1 MAFLDKAGGGGYRI
15 HRHDTNTLLITT
27 TIQQTVMNIEV
38 SIMSIN
44 LSKLVLQ
51 GVLSSC
57 TFSARF
63 TFRSVEN
70 GGHSTE
76 LLWFR

>member
-44 LSKLVLQ
+44 LLKLVCRGSCLHVHSVQ
-51 GVLSSC
+51 GL
-57 TFSARF
+57 
-63 TFRSVEN
+63 
-70 GGHSTE
+70 HSD
-76 LLWFR
+76 L

>member
-15 HRHDTNTLLITT
+15 HRHDTLLITT

-44 LSKLVLQ
+44 LLKLVLQ